1 MDRGSFT
8 PLVFTVGGG
17 MGSNGRAFYSRVTAL
32 WKYGIELINLN
43 KKEIG
48 KSEVTSWTRSKV
60 NFALIKST
68 LLCLR
73 VSWQKLVNEK
83 RWTQTCKYQNWL
95 TKIIV

>member
-43 KKEIG
+43 KKEID

-73 VSWQKLVNEK
+73 VVNEK